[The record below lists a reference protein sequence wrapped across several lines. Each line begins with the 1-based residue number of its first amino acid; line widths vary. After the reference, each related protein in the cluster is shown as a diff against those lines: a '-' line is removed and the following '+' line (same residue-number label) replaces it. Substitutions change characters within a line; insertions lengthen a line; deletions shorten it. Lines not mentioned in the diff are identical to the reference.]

1 MDERN
6 IISEIMELVNSERVF
21 SDIHIQENLPVMIKA
36 PGGWVVCE
44 EIPPL
49 TRDDIE
55 PLMRSM
61 DQDWF
66 ETLTKH
72 AINRPIDLMNWR
84 LRINAYLTSG
94 GQGVSLSIRKISR
107 HPLPF
112 DKLGLPSSVNMMLD
126 APRGIILV
134 GGATGTGKT
143 TTIASLMGRIN
154 NTRNAHIITVEDPIE
169 YVMNRNMSIFSQ
181 REVGVDVPS
190 YYEGVRDAMR
200 QRPDVVV
207 IGEIRDKDTADTAL
221 IAAESGH
228 LVIASL
234 HANTVVGA
242 ITKMLGFFPSHERES
257 KAEALQS
264 TLVGAIGQILLP
276 SFDRQSVVLA
286 CELMFN
292 HKHQFSKHI
301 GSKDALQSAFERGED
316 GVSRTFNQSLFELV
330 KTGRVQDVDALASVV
345 YNQSELYDQIK
356 TWRQSGATTGRK

>member
-1 MDERN
+1 
-6 IISEIMELVNSERVF
+6 
-21 SDIHIQENLPVMIKA
+21 
-36 PGGWVVCE
+36 
-44 EIPPL
+44 
-49 TRDDIE
+49 
-55 PLMRSM
+55 M

-72 AINRPIDLMNWR
+72 AINRPVDLSDWR

-94 GQGVSLSIRKISR
+94 GQSVCLSIRKI
-107 HPLPF
+107 PKQPMLF
-112 DKLGLPSSVNMMLD
+112 EKLGLPSSVNMMLD

-143 TTIASLMGRIN
+143 TTIAALVERIN
-154 NTRNAHIITVEDPIE
+154 NTRNAHVITVEDPIE
-169 YVMNRNMSIFSQ
+169 YVMTRKKSIFSQ

-207 IGEIRDKDTADTAL
+207 IGEIRDRDTADTAL

-228 LVIASL
+228 LVVASL

-257 KAEALQS
+257 KADALQS

-276 SFDRQSVVLA
+276 SMDKSQVVLA

-292 HKHQFSKHI
+292 HKHQFSKYI
-301 GSKDALQSAFERGED
+301 GNKDALQSAFERGED
-316 GVSRTFNQSLFELV
+316 GVSRTFNQSLLDLV
-330 KTGRVQDVDALASVV
+330 KAKKISDVDALSSVV

-356 TWRQSGATTGRK
+356 TWRASQRAG